1 MSDGDI
7 KDAGQYGFDKEDAN
21 KVLEDLKQICR
32 GPASSAQD
40 FRDRSLTGAFDLHS
54 SDNSNRTGHVL
65 DRRLGARGRDHG
77 SVQKE

>member
-32 GPASSAQD
+32 GPA
-40 FRDRSLTGAFDLHS
+40 
-54 SDNSNRTGHVL
+54 NS
-65 DRRLGARGRDHG
+65 RRPSEAE
-77 SVQKE
+77 V